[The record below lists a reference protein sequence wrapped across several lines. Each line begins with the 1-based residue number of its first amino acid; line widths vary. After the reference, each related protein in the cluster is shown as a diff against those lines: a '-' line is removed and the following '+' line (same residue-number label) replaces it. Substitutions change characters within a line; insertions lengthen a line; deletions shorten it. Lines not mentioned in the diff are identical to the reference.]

1 MKELKAQNILILC
14 LLFIA
19 SALMLTVIQ
28 APASFF
34 FLAWIAYVPFILAC
48 SPGTKKLPLFVSA
61 YVISLFYWLGNLY
74 WLQPVTSAG
83 WVAFCAYTA
92 LLWPLLGFSIR
103 FCRIKNIPLTLAVPI
118 LIVGA
123 ERLQGLFLGGFFW
136 RHLSHSQFQNIPLI
150 QIADIFG
157 AAGVSFLIAMVNG
170 LLAEWMLAIKENKFF
185 TKTCFVKNLIVSAF
199 LFAAILYGQWR
210 INQSSQFIENG
221 PRVASVQTNVPQSV
235 KQSNLESENIFLN
248 MQKHSQKSMVAG
260 ADLIIWPETMVMANL
275 DPRLLLLLEPTQ
287 EYRILD
293 QYIRDLARQNAY
305 FLIGAYGGKIDELTF
320 EMKERYNSAFLYTPD
335 GTQVGK
341 YYNKIH
347 LVPFGE
353 VVPFKKSIPW
363 LYSLLMKFTPYDYD
377 YTLNYG
383 IQYTIF
389 EITNSKSQSPQNYKF
404 AVMICYEDVVPYI
417 ARNFTLDENGQKRLH
432 WLVNISNDGWFVRF
446 DRKKV
451 APSTELAQHTAVC
464 VFRAVENR
472 LAVVRSVN
480 TGISCLIDTIGR
492 IKNGFLDGD
501 LPKIALE
508 RTACQG
514 WFVDTVPIDK
524 RTTIF
529 SKTGQWL
536 DFCCAVCFVLLSAA
550 AIKKPKAAKKEHE
563 NETNK
568 I

>member
-1 MKELKAQNILILC
+1 LKEPKAKNILILC
-14 LLFIA
+14 SLLIA
-19 SALMLTVIQ
+19 SALMLTFIQ
-28 APASFF
+28 APARFY
-34 FLAWIAYVPFILAC
+34 FLAWIAYVPFTLAC
-48 SPGTKKLPLFVSA
+48 SPKTKKLPFFVSA
-61 YVISLFYWLGNLY
+61 YVISLIYWLGNLY
-74 WLQPVTSAG
+74 WLQPVTTAG
-83 WVAFCAYTA
+83 WLAFCAYTA
-92 LLWPLLGFSIR
+92 LLWPLLGLSIR
-103 FCRIKNIPLTLAVPI
+103 FCRIKQIPLTLAVPI

-170 LLAEWMLAIKENKFF
+170 LFAEWVQDIKENNFF
-185 TKTCFVKNLIVSAF
+185 SKTCVVKNLTVSAF
-199 LFAAILYGQWR
+199 LFAAVLYGQWR
-210 INQSSQFIENG
+210 INQSSQFVENG

-248 MQKHSQKSMVAG
+248 MQNYSQKSIEAG

-275 DPRLLLLLEPTQ
+275 DPRLLLLLPPTH
-287 EYRILD
+287 EYRILEGH
-293 QYIRDLARQNAY
+293 IRELARLNTY
-305 FLIGAYGGKIDELTF
+305 LLLGAYGGKINETTF
-320 EMKERYNSAFLYTPD
+320 EMEERYNSAYLYTPE
-335 GTQVGK
+335 GIQVGK

-353 VVPFKKSIPW
+353 VVPFKKTIPL
-363 LYSLLMKFTPYDYD
+363 LYNLLMKFTPYDYD

-383 IQYTIF
+383 AQYTIF
-389 EITNSKSQSPQNYKF
+389 EITNSENQSPQNYKF

-446 DRKKV
+446 DEQKV
-451 APSTELAQHTAVC
+451 APSTELAQHTAIC

-472 LAVVRSVN
+472 LSVVRSVN
-480 TGISCLIDTIGR
+480 TGISCLIDTLGR

-536 DFCCAVCFVLLSAA
+536 DFSCAVCFVLLAIAA
-550 AIKKPKAAKKEHE
+550 FKKPKAAKKEHE
-563 NETNK
+563 NENPK
-568 I
+568 N

>member
-1 MKELKAQNILILC
+1 MKEPKAKNILILC
-14 LLFIA
+14 SLLIT

-28 APASFF
+28 APASFY

-48 SPGTKKLPLFVSA
+48 SPNNKKLSLFIIE
-61 YVISLFYWLGNLY
+61 YVISLFYWLGHLY
-74 WLQPVTSAG
+74 WLQPVTTAG

-170 LLAEWMLAIKENKFF
+170 LLAEWVLAIKEGTFF
-185 TKTCFVKNLIVSAF
+185 KINVVAKNLIVSIV
-199 LFAAILYGQWR
+199 LFTAVLYGQWR
-210 INQSSQFIENG
+210 INQSSQFIESG
-221 PRVASVQTNVPQSV
+221 PLVASIQTNVPQSV
-235 KQSNLESENIFLN
+235 KQSNQESENIFLN
-248 MQKHSQKSMVAG
+248 MQKHSRKSIAVG
-260 ADLIIWPETMVMANL
+260 ADLLIWPETMVLANL
-275 DPRLLLLLEPTQ
+275 DPRLLLLLEPTH
-287 EYRILD
+287 EYRIFD
-293 QYIRDLARQNAY
+293 QYIRDLARKNTY
-305 FLIGAYGGKIDELTF
+305 LLVGAYGGKINEITF
-320 EMKERYNSAFLYTPD
+320 EMKERYNSAFLYTPE

-383 IQYTIF
+383 TQYTIF
-389 EITNSKSQSPQNYKF
+389 EITSSKNQSSQNYNF

-432 WLVNISNDGWFVRF
+432 WLVNISNDGW
-446 DRKKV
+446 
-451 APSTELAQHTAVC
+451 
-464 VFRAVENR
+464 
-472 LAVVRSVN
+472 
-480 TGISCLIDTIGR
+480 
-492 IKNGFLDGD
+492 
-501 LPKIALE
+501 
-508 RTACQG
+508 
-514 WFVDTVPIDK
+514 
-524 RTTIF
+524 
-529 SKTGQWL
+529 
-536 DFCCAVCFVLLSAA
+536 
-550 AIKKPKAAKKEHE
+550 
-563 NETNK
+563 
-568 I
+568 